1 MRKFDPIELELFK
14 NLFTSITEEMAAVLQ
29 RTALSPNIKER
40 RDFSCAL
47 FTRLGETFA
56 QGSHIPVHLGAMPL
70 SVQSALQ
77 SVEFEPGDIIILND
91 PYRGGTHLPDIT
103 CIQPYFVGK
112 NLCFLIANRAHH
124 SDVGGITPGS
134 MPLATEIYQ
143 EGLIIPPLKLYK
155 KGRLNEEVFNLF
167 LANVRTPEE
176 RQGDLMAQVAANA
189 RGAKRLEEMII
200 RYGLGKLTLYA
211 DKIQEYTEDI
221 IRKTIKNIPD
231 GKYEFED
238 YLDDD
243 GVSNEPIKI
252 AVKLTVKKDEV
263 WVDFSRSSNQV
274 EGSVNANFA
283 VTFSA
288 VLYVFRSLVEEDIPF
303 NTGLMRPIHI
313 IAPEGTVVNA
323 TFPSALAGGNVETSQ
338 RIVDVLLGALAQA
351 LPGRI
356 PAASQGTMNNIA
368 FGGYNPWRKTNFAY
382 YETIGGGLGASAETA
397 GLSGVHCHMTNS
409 LNTPIEAMENYLP
422 VKVTRYAL
430 RRNSGGKGK
439 NRGGDGL
446 IREFQFLVPVN
457 LTIISDRRKFAPY
470 GLNGGEPGKKGLN
483 LLLSGQERIV
493 LGSKVNLKLKA
504 GDILRIETPGGGG
517 FGRPASKN
525 QNQD

>member
-1 MRKFDPIELELFK
+1 MSKFDPIELELFK

-70 SVQSALQ
+70 SVQAALQ
-77 SVEFEPGDIIILND
+77 SVDFEPGDVVILND
-91 PYRGGTHLPDIT
+91 PYKGGTHLPDIT
-103 CIQPYFVGK
+103 CIQPYFVAQ
-112 NLCFLIANRAHH
+112 NLCFFVANRAHH

-134 MPLATEIYQ
+134 MPLATEIFQ
-143 EGLIIPPLKLYK
+143 EGIIIPPLKLYK
-155 KGRLNEEVFNLF
+155 RGRLNEEVLNLF

-176 RQGDLMAQVAANA
+176 RRGDILAQVAANA
-189 RGAKRLEEMII
+189 RGAKRLSEMLAG
-200 RYGLGKLTLYA
+200 YGLEKLTLYA
-211 DKIQEYTEDI
+211 DQIQDYTEEI
-221 IRKTIKNIPD
+221 LRKTIKMIPD
-231 GKYEFED
+231 GIYQFED

-243 GVSNEPIKI
+243 GVSDQPVKI
-252 AVKLTVKKDEV
+252 SVKLTIKGEEA
-263 WVDFSRSSNQV
+263 WVDFSGSSPQV

-351 LPGRI
+351 LPGKI

-368 FGGYNPWRKTNFAY
+368 FGGYNPWRKANFAY

-409 LNTPIEAMENYLP
+409 LNTPIEALENYLP
-422 VKVTRYAL
+422 IKITRYAL
-430 RRNSGGKGK
+430 RKNSGGKGK

-446 IREFQFLVPVN
+446 IREYQFLVPAN

-470 GLNGGEPGKKGLN
+470 GLAGGEPGKKGVN
-483 LLLSGQERIV
+483 LLIRGKKQTI
-493 LGSKVNLKLKA
+493 LGSKVNLKVKA
-504 GDILRIETPGGGG
+504 GDVLRIETPGGGG
-517 FGRPASKN
+517 YGSPEK
-525 QNQD
+525 